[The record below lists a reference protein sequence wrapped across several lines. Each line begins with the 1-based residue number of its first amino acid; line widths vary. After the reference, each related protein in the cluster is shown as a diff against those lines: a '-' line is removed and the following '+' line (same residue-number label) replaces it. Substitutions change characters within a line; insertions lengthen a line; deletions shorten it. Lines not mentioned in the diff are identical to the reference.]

1 MAKYDYGGGCPC
13 GLYPSC
19 TGGCRAVKPT
29 SAYYDAEQKLENV
42 KKVSYNMNKEEMER
56 MINWFRTA
64 YISIQRSGGDPIG
77 VIDSMDRDTL
87 YTLVANDL
95 QIKYRGTD
103 G

>member
-1 MAKYDYGGGCPC
+1 
-13 GLYPSC
+13 
-19 TGGCRAVKPT
+19 
-29 SAYYDAEQKLENV
+29 
-42 KKVSYNMNKEEMER
+42 MER
-56 MINWFRTA
+56 MIDWFRTA